1 MRFPAC
7 VALALVIATPVLA
20 QDGVDEPPYADQSPR
35 SQEAQAAPQQIGAC
49 VQLMQRAFYMADPA
63 NLERAMDAHR
73 EMEMARDAYRRGDE
87 STCAR
92 HAIHALEDR
101 T

>member
-1 MRFPAC
+1 MRFHAC
-7 VALALVIATPVLA
+7 VAFALLIATPVLA
-20 QDGVDEPPYADQSPR
+20 QDGVDETPYADQRPR
-35 SQEAQAAPQQIGAC
+35 SEEAQAAQQQAGAC
-49 VQLMQRAFYMADPA
+49 VQLMQRAFYLPDPA
-63 NLERAMDAHR
+63 NLERAMDAHH

-87 STCAR
+87 FACTR